1 MAEATDYA
9 RVVYR
14 GTSVN
19 VDFDGKIRTFSDIAK
34 VAAIEHGMTLVDAR
48 VPAGALS
55 LRGPVAYTDDLND
68 AVLVSLRGLDTL
80 SLGRVI
86 DRARV
91 PRGAWFLLEIDFVDA
106 ASTLAALKSG
116 AARK

>member
-19 VDFDGKIRTFSDIAK
+19 VDIDGKIRTFSDIAK
-34 VAAIEHGMTLVDAR
+34 VAAIEHLGKSAAAE

-55 LRGPVAYTDDLND
+55 LRGPVAYTEDLNGD
-68 AVLVSLRGLDTL
+68 VLVSLRGLDTL

-91 PRGAWFLLEIDFVDA
+91 PGGAWFLLEIGFVDA
-106 ASTLAALKSG
+106 ASTLAALRSG

>member
-34 VAAIEHGMTLVDAR
+34 VAAIEHLGMTLVDAR

-55 LRGPVAYTDDLND
+55 LRGPLVAASKDL
-68 AVLVSLRGLDTL
+68 ALAELKPMGGVEL
-80 SLGRVI
+80 SDEI

-91 PRGAWFLLEIDFVDA
+91 PLGAWFLLEIGFVDA
-106 ASTLAALKSG
+106 ASTLAALRSG